1 MKALILEAQRGN
13 MTALC
18 RLSDELGDRVRSIA
32 ARYTRVTAE
41 DFDDLL
47 QEAWAGLLEALPEV
61 KVTIGQPEEYL
72 LKRARWRVLDYL
84 KWQRRRYCD
93 RLDAAETTDTGDEP
107 AAEAVSSASVRELF
121 GRLTN
126 TQQRVALL
134 LLDGM
139 TWREAADE
147 LGCASSNVAYHV
159 KVIRRAYVDLHD
171 EYEPCLAA

>member
-13 MTALC
+13 MAALC
-18 RLSDELGDRVRSIA
+18 RLSDQLGDRVRSIA
-32 ARYTRVTAE
+32 FRSTRATAE

-61 KVTIGQPEEYL
+61 QVAIGQPGEYL

-84 KWQRRRYCD
+84 KWQKRRYCD
-93 RLDAAETTDTGDEP
+93 RLDATETTGVDDGP
-107 AAEAVSSASVRELF
+107 ATEALSAASVRELF
-121 GRLTN
+121 GRLTV
-126 TQQRVALL
+126 TQQRVARLL
-134 LLDGM
+134 SAGM

-147 LGCASSNVAYHV
+147 LGCASANVAYHV